1 MYNLL
6 LRSAW
11 QTILD
16 LCADPRQVGGLP
28 GMTAVL
34 HTWGSDMKH
43 HVHAHCL
50 VTYGGWDEQR
60 GVWCWP
66 RAKDKLVRHRQ
77 LRNRFR
83 QIFLSGLEDWMTS
96 YEEPGQVYHQ
106 SYAVLRAGL
115 LEKSW
120 VVNQQP
126 PTVDAELINA
136 YLSRYICRIG
146 ISDKRLQYDPVDQ
159 VVRLEYKDYYRQE
172 SGQAAPLAYRDLE
185 PLVAMQQIL
194 QHLLPAYFHRSR
206 SYGLHAPATRK
217 RLGDQLKSLVKAN
230 PDSMRLL
237 FRLLKH
243 LLFQSLAGCEVCGD
257 TAL

>member
-16 LCADPRQVGGLP
+16 LCADLRQVGGLP

-159 VVRLEYKDYYRQE
+159 VVRLSIRIIIGRSPVKLHRWRIATWNLWFGSD
-172 SGQAAPLAYRDLE
+172 AADFTAFATGLLSSFALLRLACTGY
-185 PLVAMQQIL
+185 P
-194 QHLLPAYFHRSR
+194 
-206 SYGLHAPATRK
+206 
-217 RLGDQLKSLVKAN
+217 
-230 PDSMRLL
+230 
-237 FRLLKH
+237 
-243 LLFQSLAGCEVCGD
+243 
-257 TAL
+257 